1 MGRSGHHHRPPA
13 QLALVR
19 RGHHLVDVGQRV
31 LFGVRAD
38 RDLAR
43 ALQFVAAAAIEVP
56 LRLRPGGFGGLVEIV
71 ISQLVSKASANAIH
85 QRFIDH
91 IQPLTPDAYLA
102 AGTETWQKIG
112 LSRPKQAAITAVA
125 EAINCGSLEPA
136 LLGELPVEEAL
147 SQLIAIK
154 GIGRWSAEVY
164 LLFCLGHRDIFP
176 SGDLA
181 LREAARLIWDMEERP
196 ADQELKQLAQK
207 WSPWRG
213 VAARLLWTYYAAHK
227 SGKQVMPL

>member
-1 MGRSGHHHRPPA
+1 MSRIKSIDDVNKA
-13 QLALVR
+13 LAILT
-19 RGHHLVDVGQRV
+19 GQ
-31 LFGVRAD
+31 D
-38 RDLAR
+38 PDLAR
-43 ALQFVAAAAIEVP
+43 ALQFVSAAAIEVP

-91 IQPLTPDAYLA
+91 IQPLTPDVYLV
-102 AGTETWQKIG
+102 AGIETWQKIG

-125 EAINCGSLEPA
+125 EAIICGTLEPDI
-136 LLGELPVEEAL
+136 LGEMPVEEAL

-164 LLFCLGHRDIFP
+164 LLFCLGHADIFP

-181 LREAARLIWDMEERP
+181 LREAARVIWSLDERP
-196 ADQELKQLAQK
+196 READLNSIAAR

-213 VAARLLWTYYAAHK
+213 VAARLLWSFYAAQK
-227 SGKQVMPL
+227 GGRQTMPSSSA